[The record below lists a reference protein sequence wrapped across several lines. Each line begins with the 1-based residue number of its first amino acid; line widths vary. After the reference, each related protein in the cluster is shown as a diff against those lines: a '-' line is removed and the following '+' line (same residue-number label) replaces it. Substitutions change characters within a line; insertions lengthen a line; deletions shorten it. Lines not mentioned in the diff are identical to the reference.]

1 MEERAGGGAS
11 KKAVTSVCARCHRTI
26 PAIIAPQLTP
36 ALHTSVS
43 RTHQEV
49 LLPDGRRERA
59 LRFRVESFDLL
70 AGRVALAALLL
81 EDAFLGFVRGVR
93 RVGMTSGESRWGA
106 HCSVLEGG
114 CVAN

>member
-1 MEERAGGGAS
+1 MGAS
-11 KKAVTSVCARCHRTI
+11 RKAVTSVCARCHRTI

-36 ALHTSVS
+36 AIHTSAS

-49 LLPDGRRERA
+49 LPPDEARERTF
-59 LRFRVESFDLL
+59 RFRVEGFDLL
-70 AGRVALAALLL
+70 AVRVALAVLLL
-81 EDAFLGFVRGVR
+81 EDAFLGFLRGVR
-93 RVGMTSGESRWGA
+93 RVGMTSGESRWDA